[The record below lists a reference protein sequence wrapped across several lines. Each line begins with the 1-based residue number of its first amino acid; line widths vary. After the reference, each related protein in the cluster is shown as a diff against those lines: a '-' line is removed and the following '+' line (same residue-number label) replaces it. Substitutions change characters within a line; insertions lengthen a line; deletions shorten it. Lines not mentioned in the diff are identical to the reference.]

1 MSASTDARV
10 AAEDKADN
18 LINVGGRDAAT
29 SPVWR
34 VKVNEKEH
42 FVQTRLHRDGSITYL
57 VNETIGDIQR
67 PYILAQY
74 DRDGVLKEKGGSGRI
89 YYTSNFGTTTSGD
102 VRIGQGPG
110 NLEVTDRATAEAILA
125 TGTIN
130 GKLATE
136 SEQFNLG
143 YTKALSLSKKRQAN
157 TPANVVAPPDAF
169 VPPARQTAD
178 REDRDQIIKTPHN
191 AENEPKVEPGESPTN
206 NDPNASDGANSIGQL
221 ASVGIEKAEELIKD
235 VVPFVKDFLQGLA
248 ITEAEIAKFDE
259 LFEKGGGDPI
269 ANAAYPIDNTYGDI
283 RGQDFVTIDQ
293 FIYQPPRRDQIL
305 GTGDI
310 PAIQNLTQGQ
320 QRITPLKKF
329 VARVALPM
337 PNNISDSNNVSWGE
351 DAMNNLAATLTS
363 GIMKNPTLGL
373 VGGGLSL
380 LNPTLGKFGALA
392 GILMDNDGIKQA
404 DGSFD
409 NSAEARLMAGI
420 KSLET
425 QGGAALM
432 KTQMGSA
439 MLGMLGVNASPE
451 SLLARGFGVIP
462 NSNLELLF
470 NKVTLRDFSFSWR
483 MSPRDEREALEVKR
497 IIRFFKQGMAAK
509 TQANQAG
516 QRSLYLGS
524 PNVFRLQYRTERG
537 EIIEGVNRIKPCAVT
552 STQVNYTP
560 DGQWSAY
567 NEGQPVSCTIQIGM
581 QELEPVYASDYSV
594 NVLGSRRSNDNSGF
608 TEQFTGP
615 FADPNRAVQDIGVG
629 DGDLYSIRPTEVGY

>member
-10 AAEDKADN
+10 SAEDKADN
-18 LINVGGRDAAT
+18 LINVGGRDAGT

-34 VKVNEKEH
+34 VKINGKDH

-57 VNETIGDIQR
+57 ANETSGDIQR
-67 PYILAQY
+67 PYVLAQY

-110 NLEVTDRATAEAILA
+110 NVEVTDRATAEAILA

-130 GKLATE
+130 GKAATE
-136 SEQFNLG
+136 SEQFDLG
-143 YTKALSLSKKRQAN
+143 YKKALTLSKNRQAN
-157 TPANVVAPPDAF
+157 NPRNVIAPPDAF
-169 VPPARQTAD
+169 VPPPRQTAD

-191 AENEPKVEPGESPTN
+191 ATNDPVVEPGETNPTN
-206 NDPNASDGANSIGQL
+206 NDPEASNGANSIGQL
-221 ASVGIEKAEELIKD
+221 ASVGIEKAEELVKE
-235 VVPFVKDFLQGLA
+235 VVPFVKDFLQGLKL
-248 ITEAEIAKFDE
+248 TEAEIAKFDE

-269 ANAAYPIDNTYGDI
+269 ANAAYPIDNTYGQI

-337 PNNISDSNNVSWGE
+337 PNNISDSNNIEWGD
-351 DAMNNLAATLTS
+351 DAMNNLTATLTS

-373 VGGGLSL
+373 IGGGLSL
-380 LNPTLGKFGALA
+380 INPALGKFGALA

-451 SLLARGFGVIP
+451 SLLARGFGVVP

-470 NKVTLRDFSFSWR
+470 KSVKLRDFSFSWR
-483 MSPRDEREALEVKR
+483 MSPRDEEEALMVKK

-524 PNVFRLQYRTERG
+524 PNVFRLQYRTAG
-537 EIIEGVNRIKPCAVT
+537 GDIIEGVNRIKPCAVT

-560 DGQWSAY
+560 EGQWAAY

-581 QELEPVYASDYSV
+581 QELEPVYASDYSEK
-594 NVLGSRRSNDNSGF
+594 VLEDRRSND
-608 TEQFTGP
+608 
-615 FADPNRAVQDIGVG
+615 DIGVG
-629 DGDLYSIRPTEVGY
+629 DGDLYKIRPTEVGY